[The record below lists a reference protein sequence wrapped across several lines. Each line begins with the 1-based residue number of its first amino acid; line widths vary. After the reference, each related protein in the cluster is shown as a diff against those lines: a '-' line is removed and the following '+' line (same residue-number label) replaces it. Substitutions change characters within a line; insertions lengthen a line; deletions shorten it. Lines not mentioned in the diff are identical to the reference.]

1 MKVQKKPA
9 AGWLR
14 AFGALSKNYLSSTLP
29 PTSSICF
36 LRASASSLETPSF
49 RALGSTTNEL
59 HLTPDAQAD
68 LQEIKRYISRD
79 LENPVA
85 ALATV
90 KRIVQNVRLLRG
102 QARIGTPLSAV
113 TELRDGADYRYLTSG
128 SYMIFCR
135 AVGTDVYIDRVLY
148 GGRDYLRVLGLRTEE
163 PEEE

>member
-1 MKVQKKPA
+1 M
-9 AGWLR
+9 
-14 AFGALSKNYLSSTLP
+14 
-29 PTSSICF
+29 
-36 LRASASSLETPSF
+36 
-49 RALGSTTNEL
+49 GSTTNEL

-90 KRIVQNVRLLRG
+90 KRIMQNVRLLRG
-102 QARIGTPLSAV
+102 QALIGTPLSAV

-128 SYMIFCR
+128 SYMIFYR

-148 GGRDYLRVLGLRTEE
+148 GGRDYLRVLGLRAEE
-163 PEEE
+163 LKRNNESGGQLSAAFYNAFFMGR

>member
-1 MKVQKKPA
+1 M
-9 AGWLR
+9 
-14 AFGALSKNYLSSTLP
+14 
-29 PTSSICF
+29 
-36 LRASASSLETPSF
+36 E
-49 RALGSTTNEL
+49 STTNEL

-90 KRIVQNVRLLRG
+90 KRIMQNVRLLRG
-102 QARIGTPLSAV
+102 QALIGTPLSAV

-128 SYMIFCR
+128 SYMIFYR
-135 AVGTDVYIDRVLY
+135 TVGTDVYIDRVLY
-148 GGRDYLRVLGLRTEE
+148 GGRDHLRVLGLRAEE

>member
-1 MKVQKKPA
+1 M
-9 AGWLR
+9 
-14 AFGALSKNYLSSTLP
+14 
-29 PTSSICF
+29 
-36 LRASASSLETPSF
+36 
-49 RALGSTTNEL
+49 GSTTNEL

-79 LENPVA
+79 LENPAA

-90 KRIVQNVRLLRG
+90 KRIMQNVRLLRG
-102 QARIGTPLSAV
+102 QALIGTPLSAV

-128 SYMIFCR
+128 SYMIFYR
-135 AVGTDVYIDRVLY
+135 TVGTDVYIDRVLY

>member
-1 MKVQKKPA
+1 M
-9 AGWLR
+9 
-14 AFGALSKNYLSSTLP
+14 
-29 PTSSICF
+29 
-36 LRASASSLETPSF
+36 
-49 RALGSTTNEL
+49 GSTTNEL

-90 KRIVQNVRLLRG
+90 KRIMQNVRLLRG
-102 QARIGTPLSAV
+102 QALIGTLLSAV

-128 SYMIFCR
+128 RYMIFYR
-135 AVGTDVYIDRVLY
+135 TVGTDVYIDRVLY
-148 GGRDYLRVLGLRTEE
+148 GGRDYLRVLGLRAEE